1 MYPPRDWL
9 GVFSLRSNDTV
20 LYPMV
25 DSTIRIITQPF
36 CSPSELK
43 FWKVSSVFRQMFFD
57 HVRLFRFLLQ
67 NLFIQPFHK
76 CITAI
81 SYSRVSFPTA
91 VAHRNPIVMPGL
103 GIVEP
108 FEEAFLQKYPLIDN
122 RLWDFYHIRIQ
133 VEFKNQFRFS
143 FLLNRT
149 ISAHEKAHDSF
160 TPILSK
166 KDFKQFLH

>member
-9 GVFSLRSNDTV
+9 GVFLLRSNDTG
-20 LYPMV
+20 LYPMAY
-25 DSTIRIITQPF
+25 STIRIITRRS
-36 CSPSELK
+36 CNPSELK
-43 FWKVSSVFRQMFFD
+43 LWKVSSVFRQMFFD
-57 HVRLFRFLLQ
+57 HIRLSCFLRQ

-81 SYSRVSFPTA
+81 FYSGVSLPAA

-108 FEEAFLQKYPLIDN
+108 FAEALLQKLSLVDN
-122 RLWDFYHIRIQ
+122 RLRDFYHIRIQ

-143 FLLNRT
+143 FPLNTQLAGGICLVLPR
-149 ISAHEKAHDSF
+149 IQYSAELWM
-160 TPILSK
+160 LSP
-166 KDFKQFLH
+166 